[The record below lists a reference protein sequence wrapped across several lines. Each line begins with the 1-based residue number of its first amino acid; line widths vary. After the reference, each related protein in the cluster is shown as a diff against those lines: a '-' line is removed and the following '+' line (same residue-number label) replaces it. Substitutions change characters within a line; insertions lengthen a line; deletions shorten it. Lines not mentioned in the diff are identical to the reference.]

1 MAHRRPVGGTSS
13 SVTDNENAIRLLES
27 LQNDFKCLSMETK
40 KKYPQIK
47 EASEE
52 AIVKLR
58 NSAAVAADHLLQQQ
72 QPHYHHHHEIYYVVN
87 QILYPVVQGCETK
100 EPKIVKMC
108 LGTIQKLITNR
119 AVDQKGARY
128 ITDTLWMLM
137 ESGTEH
143 VKVLQSVT
151 LLLTT
156 DCVVR
161 GETLARNLVLC
172 FRLHF
177 TKDSQA
183 VINTAGATV
192 RQLVALVFER
202 VIHED
207 EQLEQQ
213 LKDHNVGSSNDNNDY
228 NGQQQRNGADIS
240 IPSQDHRQ
248 QQINRAQQLS
258 SHHHHQYN
266 GSNVSGS
273 DIATAVAALGPCAA
287 DAFLMFQDLVRLVNT
302 DRPYW
307 LVGMTE
313 MTRTFGLELLES
325 VLSDFQPV
333 FFKHSEFGFL
343 LKERVCALVIKL
355 FSPNIKH
362 HSGNNTAG
370 RRSTITNTG
379 TSSGSGTNNSSV
391 IMMGVTGST
400 GSPTLNNRGDDRPHY
415 AITVRLLRLVSILVR
430 KYHKLLITECE
441 IFLSLIVKF
450 LDADKPAWQRSV
462 ALEVLHRLVVE
473 PGLLA
478 AFCACYDLK
487 VHSTKIFRDIIDS
500 LASYVQSLFNPSM
513 VVSGS
518 GSMNNASMIAAT
530 ANAALQ
536 GQSPSVLTGMPV
548 GPGVS
553 PQPGF
558 YSRNGVWL
566 PVVIQLP
573 TGQAKSIYLEM
584 NDKHDEPPQIADGY
598 GISVAYAC
606 LVDAVRAIQ
615 IEVRPDIHQ
624 PVASLQPSTIIPSS
638 SGDDDTH
645 GHHQQNDSTDQK
657 TSIKGYNDDNEERKI
672 SGTKRSPL
680 HEQIINSSWC
690 GLLTTFCPLIES
702 CTDEGITENMLKA
715 MQAYIGL
722 CGQLDM
728 RGPRDAFITAVC
740 RACLPPHYNLTVFNG
755 AGNTCCTA
763 QQPSTPVQYTTSSTM
778 YDDHHHQQ
786 YNSTTNSS
794 YGSDSTDY
802 KQQQQVVVAV
812 GTPLAT
818 PSSVLQA
825 MSSSTSSTSLLNHG
839 PVMLTAKNLQCM
851 RALLVL
857 AHCHGSI
864 LGSSWHLVLT
874 TLQHLVWILGLK
886 PSTGGSLKAGNGGA
900 TAVSNRHSGVSNSG
914 TAADG
919 TVVGSLSSSSAA
931 IATTSSSNVAVITT
945 AVMAAD
951 LPVLSTMLSRL
962 FESSRYLDDVALHHL
977 IDALCKLSHE
987 AMELAYCNR
996 EPSLFAVAKLL
1007 ETGLVNLSRIDIL
1020 WRPVTNHML
1029 DVCQHPHIRMR
1040 EWGVEAITYLVKAA
1054 LQYKYQPPLKDNQ
1067 KLQTLL
1073 LSPLAQLSLNM
1084 HGDVRQ
1090 RQLECVLQVL
1100 HGSGETLS
1108 HGWPLVLNI
1117 LGAVSDRHGE
1127 NLIRIAFQCL
1137 QLVVTD
1143 FLPLM
1148 PCKCLPLCLET
1159 TAKFGMQT
1167 RELNIS
1173 LTAVGLMWNV
1183 ADYFNQN
1190 KDKLLCNNSGDN
1202 NKQKETRNTSG
1213 EETTESNTELSVSTI
1228 TLTDTQELLYPDFPG
1243 VVTLAEMSEFDKL
1256 WMCLFTKL
1264 GELCIDPRA
1273 PVRKSAGQTLF
1284 STISAHAN
1292 LLTPSSW
1299 NAVLWQVLF
1308 PLMNKVQMLC
1318 ESASDST
1325 CNTVTASDSSGGGSG
1340 GGNSSN
1346 GSGGGGT
1353 ILIHHSRNTDQ
1364 KQWAETQVSTL
1375 YGLAR
1380 VFNAEKY
1387 SMTVGG
1393 DFIKAWTLLLEY
1405 MEKASSNKN
1414 VEVSL
1419 AGLRSL
1425 HELLMVYSSSNSDG
1439 DSTNKSTTVAND
1451 NNPGASDRL
1460 QKDDDWQNKNSN
1472 SELPFPTT
1480 AQNSP
1485 LPSTPLSSSVEDEIW
1500 ACTWTVWMRIATSAT
1515 AITGIDH
1522 SPNSTSPTPN
1532 NTNSNNSS
1540 STTSVEDRWR
1550 REYQQQQQSL
1560 QHKQQFLTALLQI
1573 FPLIFTHIKTRFT
1586 DKDLKDLFRVLDA
1599 AAAVDGSAAVVLS
1612 DSHHHHHHHH
1622 YHHQQQQQNY
1632 YSGSYNQQ
1640 QLTRLQDEIL
1650 QCLETLERETLIF
1663 DDDEFG
1669 NEDISTLEAAENNTP
1684 NNFEIGKKNPTI
1696 SAEQQQQRRQQLVE
1710 RFLCP
1715 LFDQLL
1721 KFCRFVCP
1729 PLPSTTHNNTVN
1741 NAGDRQQL
1749 TNGVDHFHHHNKFA
1763 AAVAVDSNYV
1773 AFGEKAVLMVVDLYG
1788 MTAAEKCVVKGEILR
1803 RIIEV
1808 FSVPL
1813 AGRYSSNPP
1822 PASSFHYHL
1831 DVTPSSSGNTQQ
1843 QHVQQQQQQHL
1854 MLVRR
1859 RQQQQQNT
1867 WKLLVVGLMNVLS
1880 VGVPLARDYR
1890 GDDYLSIWSPL
1901 GSVLEDILFPKN
1913 LPPVSG
1919 MVKNNKLMDDND
1931 ENESVIIDCQLV
1943 EFLKDEI
1950 LSQSTNV
1957 PREFI
1962 MRVVVLLN
1970 RGSVLS
1976 TSTASTI
1983 PNYPYGSG
1991 YDTMMMVD
1999 CREGSGVVG
2008 TGAGNVTSG
2017 SSPPSLLR
2025 EQFAKVCFETL
2036 LQFSLV
2042 DGISSPSSP
2051 SLHEFTVADNG
2062 GTSDCTADAE
2072 LITGKLAVTA
2082 LLHRFQEVVEK
2093 FCHDQ
2098 NLTGKCP
2105 LPRYRMSE
2113 ISFVLKAIATLII
2126 SLKKTPDKV
2135 NKAVWDQLV
2144 RLYPCLVRCV
2154 PYTQQ
2159 CCSSPQVTDSLT
2171 EALLQYGDLLLKAPP
2186 IDADAQQQ

>member
-1 MAHRRPVGGTSS
+1 MALRRSAGGTSSPSS

-58 NSAAVAADHLLQQQ
+58 NSAAVAADHLQQQ
-72 QPHYHHHHEIYYVVN
+72 QQSHHNHHQIYYVVN

-108 LGTIQKLITNR
+108 LGTIQKLITHR

-202 VIHED
+202 VMHED
-207 EQLEQQ
+207 EQREQL
-213 LKDHNVGSSNDNNDY
+213 LKDNDNGCDA
-228 NGQQQRNGADIS
+228 QQQKNGVESSA
-240 IPSQDHRQ
+240 PSQDHKQ
-248 QQINRAQQLS
+248 QQS
-258 SHHHHQYN
+258 SRTQPLPLLHHHNQYN
-266 GSNVSGS
+266 GSNAGGYEPPVS
-273 DIATAVAALGPCAA
+273 TLGPCAA
-287 DAFLMFQDLVRLVNT
+287 DAYHMFQDLVRLVNT

-333 FFKHSEFGFL
+333 FYKHMEFRYL

-355 FSPNIKH
+355 FSPNVKH
-362 HSGNNTAG
+362 HSGSSSVRRNTI
-370 RRSTITNTG
+370 SNTG
-379 TSSGSGTNNSSV
+379 TGASSVSGNNSSSV
-391 IMMGVTGST
+391 MMMGVTGGA
-400 GSPTLNNRGDDRPHY
+400 GSPTSNHRGDDRPHY

-487 VHSTKIFRDIIDS
+487 LHSTKIFRDIIDS
-500 LASYVQSLFNPSM
+500 LAGYVQSLFNPAM
-513 VVSGS
+513 VVSGG
-518 GSMNNASMIAAT
+518 GSMNNAAMMAAT

-536 GQSPSVLTGMPV
+536 GQSPAVLAGMPV

-558 YSRNGVWL
+558 FGRGGVWL

-584 NDKHDEPPQIADGY
+584 NDKHDEPPQVADGY
-598 GISVAYAC
+598 GVSVAYAC

-615 IEVRPDIHQ
+615 IEVHPDIHQ
-624 PVASLQPSTIIPSS
+624 SVVSPPSTTAVSS
-638 SGDDDTH
+638 SVGDD
-645 GHHQQNDSTDQK
+645 GRSHHRHTDGVSQK
-657 TSIKGYNDDNEERKI
+657 NTQEEDDNGNDEQKQTT
-672 SGTKRSPL
+672 GVKRSPL
-680 HEQIINSSWC
+680 HEQIINSSWY

-722 CGQLDM
+722 CGLLDM

-740 RACLPPHYNLTVFNG
+740 RACLPPHYNLTVFSG
-755 AGNTCCTA
+755 TVNTCCVG
-763 QQPSTPVQYTTSSTM
+763 QPSMSSSSPTVQYATSATM

-786 YNSTTNSS
+786 YSS
-794 YGSDSTDY
+794 ATGGGYGPESADY
-802 KQQQQVVVAV
+802 KQQQQVIVAV

-818 PSSVLQA
+818 PSSVLQ
-825 MSSSTSSTSLLNHG
+825 TSSPSGTSLQNHG

-886 PSTGGSLKAGNGGA
+886 PSTGGSLKAGNSAA
-900 TAVSNRHSGVSNSG
+900 TSVPNRHSGVTTSA
-914 TAADG
+914 TVADVTG
-919 TVVGSLSSSSAA
+919 VGSLSSSTSSVS
-931 IATTSSSNVAVITT
+931 TTLSSSNVAVITT

-1020 WRPVTNHML
+1020 WRPVTNHLL

-1073 LSPLAQLSLNM
+1073 LSPLSQLSLNM
-1084 HGDVRQ
+1084 NGDVRQ

-1100 HGSGETLS
+1100 HGSGQTLS

-1117 LGAVSDRHGE
+1117 VGAVSDRHGE

-1137 QLVVTD
+1137 ELVLTD

-1167 RELNIS
+1167 RDLNIS
-1173 LTAVGLMWNV
+1173 LTALGLMWNV
-1183 ADYFNQN
+1183 ADYFKDN
-1190 KDKLLCNNSGDN
+1190 KDKLLCNNSAGDSS
-1202 NKQKETRNTSG
+1202 KQRGASG
-1213 EETTESNTELSVSTI
+1213 EAVTDSGNTIDSTMSGI
-1228 TLTDTQELLYPDFPG
+1228 TDPQELVYPDFPG
-1243 VVTLAEMSEFDKL
+1243 VTTLAEMSEFDKL

-1264 GELCIDPRA
+1264 GELCIDPRPA
-1273 PVRKSAGQTLF
+1273 VRKSAGQTLL

-1325 CNTVTASDSSGGGSG
+1325 CNTVASSDGTGGTGGGGSG
-1340 GGNSSN
+1340 GS
-1346 GSGGGGT
+1346 GSAGGGT

-1393 DFIKAWTLLLEY
+1393 DFVKAWTLLLEY
-1405 MEKASSNKN
+1405 MEKAALNRN

-1425 HELLMVYSSSNSDG
+1425 HELLMVYSNSNNVGDG
-1439 DSTNKSTTVAND
+1439 TNMTPND
-1451 NNPGASDRL
+1451 KNAAGMDQL
-1460 QKDDDWQNKNSN
+1460 QREEDWQSKNGVSG
-1472 SELPFPTT
+1472 STSSAVAPP
-1480 AQNSP
+1480 SP
-1485 LPSTPLSSSVEDEIW
+1485 LVENEIW
-1500 ACTWTVWMRIATSAT
+1500 TCTWTVWMRIATAAT
-1515 AITGIDH
+1515 ETTVVE
-1522 SPNSTSPTPN
+1522 SPINPPPTTTTSN
-1532 NTNSNNSS
+1532 GS
-1540 STTSVEDRWR
+1540 STVGAEDRRR
-1550 REYQQQQQSL
+1550 REYPLQQHHQSL
-1560 QHKQQFLTALLQI
+1560 QHKQKFLTALLQI
-1573 FPLIFTHIKTRFT
+1573 FPLIFTRIKARFT
-1586 DKDLKDLFRVLDA
+1586 DKDLNDLFRVLDA

-1612 DSHHHHHHHH
+1612 DHHQY
-1622 YHHQQQQQNY
+1622 YHHQQQLQQQNY
-1632 YSGSYNQQ
+1632 YGGSYSQQ

-1669 NEDISTLEAAENNTP
+1669 GVSTSNAADNAMP
-1684 NNFEIGKKNPTI
+1684 SSDSGYPDKKN
-1696 SAEQQQQRRQQLVE
+1696 SMMSMEQQQHRHELVQ

-1729 PLPSTTHNNTVN
+1729 PLPPAATNSG
-1741 NAGDRQQL
+1741 GDRQQM
-1749 TNGVDHFHHHNKFA
+1749 TNGAAAVDHFHHHNKFA

-1773 AFGEKAVLMVVDLYG
+1773 AFGEKAVLMIVDLYG
-1788 MTAAEKCVVKGEILR
+1788 MTAAETCVVKGEILR

-1813 AGRYSSNPP
+1813 AGRYSSYPT
-1822 PASSFHYHL
+1822 PAPAFHYHM
-1831 DVTPSSSGNTQQ
+1831 DVTPLSSGSTQQQQQ

-1854 MLVRR
+1854 TLVRR

-1880 VGVPLARDYR
+1880 VGVPLARDSA
-1890 GDDYLSIWSPL
+1890 GDDYISIWSPL

-1913 LPPVSG
+1913 LPPASA
-1919 MVKNNKLMDDND
+1919 MLKSNKLVDDND
-1931 ENESVIIDCQLV
+1931 ENDSVIIDCQLV

-1976 TSTASTI
+1976 TTTASTL
-1983 PNYPYGSG
+1983 PNYPYGGG

-1999 CREGSGVVG
+1999 CRDGSVSGGVVTGSGVG
-2008 TGAGNVTSG
+2008 GF
-2017 SSPPSLLR
+2017 SPPSLLR

-2042 DGISSPSSP
+2042 DGISSSSP
-2051 SLHEFTVADNG
+2051 PPTDNTANSG
-2062 GTSDCTADAE
+2062 SNDSNADAE

-2098 NLTGKCP
+2098 SLTGKCP

-2113 ISFVLKAIATLII
+2113 ISFVLKAIATLIV

-2135 NKAVWDQLV
+2135 SKAVWDQLI

-2186 IDADAQQQ
+2186 STAADAQQP

>member
-1 MAHRRPVGGTSS
+1 MALQRSAGGTSSPSS

-58 NSAAVAADHLLQQQ
+58 NSAAVAADHLQQQ
-72 QPHYHHHHEIYYVVN
+72 QQSHHNHHQIYYVVN

-108 LGTIQKLITNR
+108 LGTIQKLITHR

-202 VIHED
+202 VMQED
-207 EQLEQQ
+207 ERREQL
-213 LKDHNVGSSNDNNDY
+213 LKACVNDD
-228 NGQQQRNGADIS
+228 NGYDAQQQKNGVDSSA
-240 IPSQDHRQ
+240 PSQDHKQ
-248 QQINRAQQLS
+248 QQS
-258 SHHHHQYN
+258 SRTQPLPLLHQHNQYN
-266 GSNVSGS
+266 GSNTSGCEQPAES
-273 DIATAVAALGPCAA
+273 TLGPCAA
-287 DAFLMFQDLVRLVNT
+287 DAYHMFQDLVRLVNT

-307 LVGMTE
+307 LLGMTE

-333 FFKHSEFGFL
+333 FYKHMDFRYL

-355 FSPNIKH
+355 FSPNVKH
-362 HSGNNTAG
+362 YSGNSSVRRNTISNTGTGASSVSGNN
-370 RRSTITNTG
+370 S
-379 TSSGSGTNNSSV
+379 SSV
-391 IMMGVTGST
+391 MMMGVTGAA
-400 GSPTLNNRGDDRPHY
+400 GSPTSNHRGDDRPHY

-430 KYHKLLITECE
+430 KYHNLLITECE

-487 VHSTKIFRDIIDS
+487 LHSTKIFRDIIDS
-500 LASYVQSLFNPSM
+500 LAGYVQSLFNPAM
-513 VVSGS
+513 VVSGG
-518 GSMNNASMIAAT
+518 GSMNNAAIMAAT

-536 GQSPSVLTGMPV
+536 GQSPTVLAGMPV

-558 YSRNGVWL
+558 FGRGGVWL

-584 NDKHDEPPQIADGY
+584 NDKHDEPPQVVDGY
-598 GISVAYAC
+598 GVSVAYAC
-606 LVDAVRAIQ
+606 LVDTVRAIQ
-615 IEVRPDIHQ
+615 IEVHPDIHQ
-624 PVASLQPSTIIPSS
+624 SVVSPPSTTAVLSS
-638 SGDDDTH
+638 VGDD
-645 GHHQQNDSTDQK
+645 GCSHHRPTDGVSQK
-657 TSIKGYNDDNEERKI
+657 NTQEEDDNGNDEQRQTT
-672 SGTKRSPL
+672 GVKRSPL
-680 HEQIINSSWC
+680 HEQIINSSWY
-690 GLLTTFCPLIES
+690 GLLTMFCPLIES

-722 CGQLDM
+722 CGLLDM

-740 RACLPPHYNLTVFNG
+740 RACLPPHYNLTVFSG
-755 AGNTCCTA
+755 TVNTCCVG
-763 QQPSTPVQYTTSSTM
+763 QSSLSSSSSTVHYATSATM

-786 YNSTTNSS
+786 YSGATGGG
-794 YGSDSTDY
+794 YGPESADY
-802 KQQQQVVVAV
+802 KQQQQVIVAV

-818 PSSVLQA
+818 PSSVLQ
-825 MSSSTSSTSLLNHG
+825 TSSPSGTSLQNHG

-886 PSTGGSLKAGNGGA
+886 PSTGGSLKAGNGAA
-900 TAVSNRHSGVSNSG
+900 TSVPNRHSGVTTSVTG
-914 TAADG
+914 VDVTG
-919 TVVGSLSSSSAA
+919 VGSLSSSTSSVS
-931 IATTSSSNVAVITT
+931 TTLSSSNVAVITT

-1020 WRPVTNHML
+1020 WRPVTNHLL

-1040 EWGVEAITYLVKAA
+1040 EWGVEAITYLVKTA

-1073 LSPLAQLSLNM
+1073 LSPLSQLSLNM
-1084 HGDVRQ
+1084 NGDVRQ

-1100 HGSGETLS
+1100 HGSGQTLS

-1117 LGAVSDRHGE
+1117 VGAVSDRHGE

-1137 QLVVTD
+1137 ELVLTD

-1167 RELNIS
+1167 RDLNIS
-1173 LTAVGLMWNV
+1173 LTALGLMWNV
-1183 ADYFNQN
+1183 ADYFKDN
-1190 KDKLLCNNSGDN
+1190 KDKLLCNNSGGDSS
-1202 NKQKETRNTSG
+1202 KQRGVSG
-1213 EETTESNTELSVSTI
+1213 EVLTDSGSTI
-1228 TLTDTQELLYPDFPG
+1228 DSTMSGVTDQQELVYPDFPG
-1243 VVTLAEMSEFDKL
+1243 VTTLAEMSEFDKL

-1264 GELCIDPRA
+1264 GELCIDPRPA
-1273 PVRKSAGQTLF
+1273 VRKSAGQTLL
-1284 STISAHAN
+1284 STISVHAN

-1325 CNTVTASDSSGGGSG
+1325 CNTVAASDGTGGTGGGGS
-1340 GGNSSN
+1340 S
-1346 GSGGGGT
+1346 GSGSTGGGT

-1380 VFNAEKY
+1380 VFNAKKY

-1393 DFIKAWTLLLEY
+1393 DFVKAWTMLLEY
-1405 MEKASSNKN
+1405 MEKAALNRN

-1419 AGLRSL
+1419 AGLRSM
-1425 HELLMVYSSSNSDG
+1425 HELLMAYSNSINVG
-1439 DSTNKSTTVAND
+1439 DSANMTPID
-1451 NNPGASDRL
+1451 KNAADMDRL
-1460 QKDDDWQNKNSN
+1460 HLEEDWQSKNDVCGS
-1472 SELPFPTT
+1472 T
-1480 AQNSP
+1480 ASAVAPLSP
-1485 LPSTPLSSSVEDEIW
+1485 LVENEIW
-1500 ACTWTVWMRIATSAT
+1500 TCTWTVWMRIATAAT
-1515 AITGIDH
+1515 ETTVVE
-1522 SPNSTSPTPN
+1522 SPINPLPTTTTS
-1532 NTNSNNSS
+1532 SGS
-1540 STTSVEDRWR
+1540 STVEAEDRRR
-1550 REYQQQQQSL
+1550 REYPLQQHHQSL
-1560 QHKQQFLTALLQI
+1560 QHKQKFLTALLQI
-1573 FPLIFTHIKTRFT
+1573 FPLIFTRIKARFT
-1586 DKDLKDLFRVLDA
+1586 DKDLNDLFRVLDA

-1612 DSHHHHHHHH
+1612 DHHHQY
-1622 YHHQQQQQNY
+1622 YHHQQQLQQQNY
-1632 YSGSYNQQ
+1632 YGGSYSQQ

-1650 QCLETLERETLIF
+1650 QCLDTLERETLVF

-1669 NEDISTLEAAENNTP
+1669 GASTSNAADNATPSSDIGYIDN
-1684 NNFEIGKKNPTI
+1684 KNSMI
-1696 SAEQQQQRRQQLVE
+1696 SMEHQQHRDELVQ

-1721 KFCRFVCP
+1721 KFCQFVCP
-1729 PLPSTTHNNTVN
+1729 PLPPAVVN
-1741 NAGDRQQL
+1741 NGGDRQQIA
-1749 TNGVDHFHHHNKFA
+1749 NGAAAVDHFHHHNKFA

-1773 AFGEKAVLMVVDLYG
+1773 AFGEKAVLMIVDLYG
-1788 MTAAEKCVVKGEILR
+1788 TTAAETCVVKGEILR

-1813 AGRYSSNPP
+1813 AGRYSSYPT
-1822 PASSFHYHL
+1822 PASALHYHM
-1831 DVTPSSSGNTQQ
+1831 DVTPLSLGSTQQ
-1843 QHVQQQQQQHL
+1843 QQQQQQQHL
-1854 MLVRR
+1854 TLVRR

-1880 VGVPLARDYR
+1880 VGVPLARNSA
-1890 GDDYLSIWSPL
+1890 GDDYISIWSPL

-1913 LPPVSG
+1913 LPLASA
-1919 MVKNNKLMDDND
+1919 MLKSNKLVDDND
-1931 ENESVIIDCQLV
+1931 ENDSVIIDCQLV
-1943 EFLKDEI
+1943 EFLKVEI

-1976 TSTASTI
+1976 TTTSSTL
-1983 PNYPYGSG
+1983 PNYPYGGG

-1999 CREGSGVVG
+1999 CRDGGVSGGVVTGSGVG
-2008 TGAGNVTSG
+2008 GF
-2017 SSPPSLLR
+2017 SPPSLLR

-2042 DGISSPSSP
+2042 DGISSSSP
-2051 SLHEFTVADNG
+2051 PPMDNPPKNDSNDSN
-2062 GTSDCTADAE
+2062 TDAE

-2098 NLTGKCP
+2098 SLTGKCP

-2113 ISFVLKAIATLII
+2113 ISFVLKAIATLIV

-2135 NKAVWDQLV
+2135 SKAVWDQLI

-2186 IDADAQQQ
+2186 STAVDAQQ

>member
-1 MAHRRPVGGTSS
+1 MAHRRPAGGTSSPSSSS

-58 NSAAVAADHLLQQQ
+58 NSAAVAADHLQQQ
-72 QPHYHHHHEIYYVVN
+72 QQSHHNHHQIYYVVN

-108 LGTIQKLITNR
+108 LGTIQKLITHR

-202 VIHED
+202 VMQED
-207 EQLEQQ
+207 EQHEQQ
-213 LKDHNVGSSNDNNDY
+213 LKDCNNDDDS
-228 NGQQQRNGADIS
+228 QQQRNGVDS
-240 IPSQDHRQ
+240 SSPSQDHRQ
-248 QQINRAQQLS
+248 QQSSRTQPLPQL
-258 SHHHHQYN
+258 HHHHQYN
-266 GSNVSGS
+266 GSNASGYEPISAVSS
-273 DIATAVAALGPCAA
+273 LGPCAA
-287 DAFLMFQDLVRLVNT
+287 DAYHMFQDLVRLVNT

-313 MTRTFGLELLES
+313 MTRTFGLELLET

-333 FFKHSEFGFL
+333 FYKHMEFRYL

-355 FSPNIKH
+355 FSPNVKH
-362 HSGNNTAG
+362 HSGNSSV
-370 RRSTITNTG
+370 RRNTITNTG
-379 TSSGSGTNNSSV
+379 TGGSSVSVNNSSSV
-391 IMMGVTGST
+391 MMMGVTGGA
-400 GSPTLNNRGDDRPHY
+400 GSPTSNHRGDDRPHY

-487 VHSTKIFRDIIDS
+487 LHSTKIFRDIIDS
-500 LASYVQSLFNPSM
+500 LAGYVQSLFNPAM

-518 GSMNNASMIAAT
+518 GSMNNAAMMAAT

-536 GQSPSVLTGMPV
+536 GQSPAVLAGMPV

-558 YSRNGVWL
+558 FGRGGVWL

-584 NDKHDEPPQIADGY
+584 NDKHDEPPQVADGY
-598 GISVAYAC
+598 GVSVAYAC

-615 IEVRPDIHQ
+615 IEVHPDIHQ
-624 PVASLQPSTIIPSS
+624 SVVSPPSTTAVSS
-638 SGDDDTH
+638 SAGDD
-645 GHHQQNDSTDQK
+645 GRGQQRHTDGVSQK
-657 TSIKGYNDDNEERKI
+657 NTQEEDDNGNDEQRQTT
-672 SGTKRSPL
+672 GVKRSPL
-680 HEQIINSSWC
+680 HEQIINSSWY

-722 CGQLDM
+722 CGLLDM

-740 RACLPPHYNLTVFNG
+740 RACLPPHYNLTVFSG
-755 AGNTCCTA
+755 TVNTCCVG
-763 QQPSTPVQYTTSSTM
+763 QPSMSSSSPTVQYATSSTM

-786 YNSTTNSS
+786 YSS
-794 YGSDSTDY
+794 ATGGGYGPESADY
-802 KQQQQVVVAV
+802 KQQQQVIVAV

-818 PSSVLQA
+818 PSSVLQ
-825 MSSSTSSTSLLNHG
+825 TSSPSGTSLQNHG

-886 PSTGGSLKAGNGGA
+886 PSTGGSLKAGNSAA
-900 TAVSNRHSGVSNSG
+900 TSVPNRHTGVTTST

-919 TVVGSLSSSSAA
+919 TGVGSLSSSTSSVS
-931 IATTSSSNVAVITT
+931 TTLSSSNVAVITT

-1020 WRPVTNHML
+1020 WRPVTNHLL

-1073 LSPLAQLSLNM
+1073 LSPLSQLSLNM
-1084 HGDVRQ
+1084 NGDVRQ

-1100 HGSGETLS
+1100 HGSGQTLS

-1117 LGAVSDRHGE
+1117 VGAVSDRHGE

-1137 QLVVTD
+1137 ELVLTD

-1167 RELNIS
+1167 RDLNIS
-1173 LTAVGLMWNV
+1173 LTALGLMWNV
-1183 ADYFNQN
+1183 ADYFKDN
-1190 KDKLLCNNSGDN
+1190 KDKLLCNNSGGDSS
-1202 NKQKETRNTSG
+1202 KQRGASREALADS
-1213 EETTESNTELSVSTI
+1213 SNTIDSTI
-1228 TLTDTQELLYPDFPG
+1228 SGTTDPQELVYPDFPG
-1243 VVTLAEMSEFDKL
+1243 VTTLAEMSEFDKL

-1264 GELCIDPRA
+1264 GELCIDPRPA
-1273 PVRKSAGQTLF
+1273 VRKSAGQTLL

-1325 CNTVTASDSSGGGSG
+1325 CNTVAASDGTGGSGGGGSG
-1340 GGNSSN
+1340 GS
-1346 GSGGGGT
+1346 GSAGGGT

-1393 DFIKAWTLLLEY
+1393 DFVKAWTLLLEY
-1405 MEKASSNKN
+1405 MEKAALNRN

-1425 HELLMVYSSSNSDG
+1425 HELLMVYSNSNNVG
-1439 DSTNKSTTVAND
+1439 DVTNMTSND
-1451 NNPGASDRL
+1451 KNAAAMDRL
-1460 QKDDDWQNKNSN
+1460 QREEDWQSKNGLSG
-1472 SELPFPTT
+1472 ST
-1480 AQNSP
+1480 ASPAASPSP
-1485 LPSTPLSSSVEDEIW
+1485 LVENEIW
-1500 ACTWTVWMRIATSAT
+1500 TITWTVWMRIATAAT
-1515 AITGIDH
+1515 ETTVVE
-1522 SPNSTSPTPN
+1522 SPINPPPTTTTS
-1532 NTNSNNSS
+1532 SGS
-1540 STTSVEDRWR
+1540 STAGTEDRRR
-1550 REYQQQQQSL
+1550 REYPLQQHHQSL
-1560 QHKQQFLTALLQI
+1560 QHKQKFLTALLQI
-1573 FPLIFTHIKTRFT
+1573 FPLIFTRIKARFT
-1586 DKDLKDLFRVLDA
+1586 DQDLNDLFRVLDA

-1612 DSHHHHHHHH
+1612 DHHQY
-1622 YHHQQQQQNY
+1622 YHHQQQLQQQNY
-1632 YSGSYNQQ
+1632 YGGSYSQQ

-1663 DDDEFG
+1663 DDEEFAG
-1669 NEDISTLEAAENNTP
+1669 ASTSNTADNAP
-1684 NNFEIGKKNPTI
+1684 ASSDSGYADKKNLMI
-1696 SAEQQQQRRQQLVE
+1696 SLEQQKHRHELVQ

-1729 PLPSTTHNNTVN
+1729 PLPPSAANTG
-1741 NAGDRQQL
+1741 GDRQPM
-1749 TNGVDHFHHHNKFA
+1749 TNGAAAVDHFHHHNKFA

-1773 AFGEKAVLMVVDLYG
+1773 AFGEKAVLMIVDLYG
-1788 MTAAEKCVVKGEILR
+1788 MTAAETCVVKGEILR

-1813 AGRYSSNPP
+1813 AGRYSSYPTSA
-1822 PASSFHYHL
+1822 PAFHYHM
-1831 DVTPSSSGNTQQ
+1831 DATPLSSGSTQQQQQ

-1880 VGVPLARDYR
+1880 VGVPLARDSS
-1890 GDDYLSIWSPL
+1890 GDDYISIWSPL

-1913 LPPVSG
+1913 LPPASS
-1919 MVKNNKLMDDND
+1919 MLKSNKLVDDND
-1931 ENESVIIDCQLV
+1931 ENDSVIIDCQLV

-1976 TSTASTI
+1976 TTTSSTL
-1983 PNYPYGSG
+1983 PNYPYGGG

-1999 CREGSGVVG
+1999 CRDGGVSGGVVTSSGVG
-2008 TGAGNVTSG
+2008 GF
-2017 SSPPSLLR
+2017 SPPSLLR

-2042 DGISSPSSP
+2042 DGISSSSP
-2051 SLHEFTVADNG
+2051 PPTDTGANSSGNDSN
-2062 GTSDCTADAE
+2062 ADAE

-2098 NLTGKCP
+2098 SLTGKCP

-2113 ISFVLKAIATLII
+2113 ISFVLKAIATLIV

-2135 NKAVWDQLV
+2135 GKAVWDQLI

-2186 IDADAQQQ
+2186 STAADAQQQ

>member
-1 MAHRRPVGGTSS
+1 MAHRRPAGGTSSPSS

-27 LQNDFKCLSMETK
+27 LQNDFKSLSMETK

-58 NSAAVAADHLLQQQ
+58 NSAAVAADHLQQQQQ
-72 QPHYHHHHEIYYVVN
+72 QPHHHHHQIYYVVN

-108 LGTIQKLITNR
+108 LGTIQKLITHR

-202 VIHED
+202 VMHED

-213 LKDHNVGSSNDNNDY
+213 LKDYNEDDNGDA
-228 NGQQQRNGADIS
+228 QQQRNGIDSSA
-240 IPSQDHRQ
+240 PLQDHKQ
-248 QQINRAQQLS
+248 QQNNRTQPLPQL
-258 SHHHHQYN
+258 HHHQYN
-266 GSNVSGS
+266 GSNVSGNENIS
-273 DIATAVAALGPCAA
+273 AVSSLAPCAA
-287 DAFLMFQDLVRLVNT
+287 DAYHMFQDLVRLVNT

-333 FFKHSEFGFL
+333 FYKHMEFRYL

-355 FSPNIKH
+355 FSPNVKH
-362 HSGNNTAG
+362 HSGNSSA

-379 TSSGSGTNNSSV
+379 TGASSVSGNNNSSV
-391 IMMGVTGST
+391 MMMGVTGGA
-400 GSPTLNNRGDDRPHY
+400 GSPTSNHRGDDRPHY

-487 VHSTKIFRDIIDS
+487 LHSTKIFRDIIDS
-500 LASYVQSLFNPSM
+500 LAGYVQSLFNPPM
-513 VVSGS
+513 VVSG
-518 GSMNNASMIAAT
+518 GTSMNNAAMMAT

-536 GQSPSVLTGMPV
+536 GQSPTVLAGMPV

-553 PQPGF
+553 PLPGF
-558 YSRNGVWL
+558 FGRGGVWL

-584 NDKHDEPPQIADGY
+584 NDKHDEPPQVADGY
-598 GISVAYAC
+598 GVSVAYAC
-606 LVDAVRAIQ
+606 LVDTVRAIQ

-624 PVASLQPSTIIPSS
+624 SVVFPPSTTAVSS
-638 SGDDDTH
+638 NVGEDGHSHQRHTDGVTQKNPPEDDN
-645 GHHQQNDSTDQK
+645 GNDEQSQK
-657 TSIKGYNDDNEERKI
+657 TEVKI
-672 SGTKRSPL
+672 SPL
-680 HEQIINSSWC
+680 HEQLINSSWC

-722 CGQLDM
+722 CGLLDM

-755 AGNTCCTA
+755 AVNTCCVSQSSMSSSSPA
-763 QQPSTPVQYTTSSTM
+763 VQYATSATM
-778 YDDHHHQQ
+778 YDDHHQQ
-786 YNSTTNSS
+786 YSSTTGGG
-794 YGSDSTDY
+794 YGPESADY
-802 KQQQQVVVAV
+802 KQQQQVIVAV

-818 PSSVLQA
+818 PSSVLQT
-825 MSSSTSSTSLLNHG
+825 MSSSPSNTSLQNHG

-886 PSTGGSLKAGNGGA
+886 PSTGGSLKAGNSTA
-900 TAVSNRHSGVSNSG
+900 TSVPNRHTSVTNSA
-914 TAADG
+914 TTADG
-919 TVVGSLSSSSAA
+919 TVVGSLSSSTSSVSA
-931 IATTSSSNVAVITT
+931 TSSSNVAVITT

-1020 WRPVTNHML
+1020 WRPVTNHLL

-1067 KLQTLL
+1067 KLQILL
-1073 LSPLAQLSLNM
+1073 LSPLSQLSLNM
-1084 HGDVRQ
+1084 NGDVRQ

-1100 HGSGETLS
+1100 HGSGQTLS

-1117 LGAVSDRHGE
+1117 VGAVSDRHGE

-1137 QLVVTD
+1137 ELVLTD

-1167 RELNIS
+1167 RDLNIS
-1173 LTAVGLMWNV
+1173 LTALGLMWNV
-1183 ADYFNQN
+1183 ADYFKDN
-1190 KDKLLCNNSGDN
+1190 KDKLLCNNSGGDN
-1202 NKQKETRNTSG
+1202 NMKQGASG
-1213 EETTESNTELSVSTI
+1213 EALTDGNTLDATMSGI
-1228 TLTDTQELLYPDFPG
+1228 TLNDPQELVYPDFPG
-1243 VVTLAEMSEFDKL
+1243 VTTLAEMSEFDKL

-1264 GELCIDPRA
+1264 GELCIDPRPA
-1273 PVRKSAGQTLF
+1273 VRKSAGQTLL

-1308 PLMNKVQMLC
+1308 PLMNKVQLLC

-1325 CNTVTASDSSGGGSG
+1325 CNTVAASDGTSGSSGGGSG
-1340 GGNSSN
+1340 GS
-1346 GSGGGGT
+1346 GSAGGGT

-1387 SMTVGG
+1387 SMTMSG
-1393 DFIKAWTLLLEY
+1393 DFVKAWTLLLEY
-1405 MEKASSNKN
+1405 MEKAALNRN

-1425 HELLMVYSSSNSDG
+1425 HELLMVYS
-1439 DSTNKSTTVAND
+1439 
-1451 NNPGASDRL
+1451 
-1460 QKDDDWQNKNSN
+1460 NSN
-1472 SELPFPTT
+1472 NVGDCTNMAPNDKNATPVDQLPREEWQSKNGVVP
-1480 AQNSP
+1480 P
-1485 LPSTPLSSSVEDEIW
+1485 PSSLVENEIW
-1500 ACTWTVWMRIATSAT
+1500 TCTWTVWMRIATAAT
-1515 AITGIDH
+1515 ET
-1522 SPNSTSPTPN
+1522 TVVESPTNPSP
-1532 NTNSNNSS
+1532 TTI
-1540 STTSVEDRWR
+1540 TTSGSLTAGAEDRRR
-1550 REYQQQQQSL
+1550 REYQQPQQQHHQSL
-1560 QHKQQFLTALLQI
+1560 QHKQKFLTALLQI
-1573 FPLIFTHIKTRFT
+1573 FPLIFTRIKTRFT
-1586 DKDLKDLFRVLDA
+1586 DKDLNDLFRVLDA

-1612 DSHHHHHHHH
+1612 DHHHQY

-1632 YSGSYNQQ
+1632 YGGSYSQQ

-1663 DDDEFG
+1663 DDDEFNG
-1669 NEDISTLEAAENNTP
+1669 AGPSSSIAADNTPVRSDSNNTD
-1684 NNFEIGKKNPTI
+1684 KKNSMT
-1696 SAEQQQQRRQQLVE
+1696 STEQQQQRSQLVQ

-1729 PLPSTTHNNTVN
+1729 PLPPSVSNTSV
-1741 NAGDRQQL
+1741 DRQQL
-1749 TNGVDHFHHHNKFA
+1749 TNGVATVDHFHHHNKFA

-1773 AFGEKAVLMVVDLYG
+1773 AFGEKAVLMIVDLYG
-1788 MTAAEKCVVKGEILR
+1788 MTAAETCVVKGEILR

-1813 AGRYSSNPP
+1813 AGRYSSYPT
-1822 PASSFHYHL
+1822 PAPSFHYHM
-1831 DVTPSSSGNTQQ
+1831 DVTSLSSGSTQQQQQ

-1880 VGVPLARDYR
+1880 VGVPLARDCP
-1890 GDDYLSIWSPL
+1890 GDDYISIWSPL

-1913 LPPVSG
+1913 LPPASA
-1919 MVKNNKLMDDND
+1919 MLKSNKLVDDND
-1931 ENESVIIDCQLV
+1931 ENDSVIIDCQLV

-1950 LSQSTNV
+1950 LSQSSNV

-1976 TSTASTI
+1976 TTTASTL
-1983 PNYPYGSG
+1983 PNYPYGGGG

-1999 CREGSGVVG
+1999 CRDGGVSGGVVTGSGV
-2008 TGAGNVTSG
+2008 SG
-2017 SSPPSLLR
+2017 FSPPSLLR

-2042 DGISSPSSP
+2042 DGLSSSPP
-2051 SLHEFTVADNG
+2051 PPTDTAAATVNSAGSESN
-2062 GTSDCTADAE
+2062 ADAE

-2098 NLTGKCP
+2098 SLTGKCP

-2113 ISFVLKAIATLII
+2113 ISFVLKAIATLIV

-2135 NKAVWDQLV
+2135 SKAVWDQLV

-2154 PYTQQ
+2154 PHTQQ

-2186 IDADAQQQ
+2186 STADDAQQQ

>member
-1 MAHRRPVGGTSS
+1 MAHRRPAGGTSSPSS

-27 LQNDFKCLSMETK
+27 LQNDFKSLSMETK

-58 NSAAVAADHLLQQQ
+58 NSAAVAADHLQQQQ
-72 QPHYHHHHEIYYVVN
+72 QPHHHHHQIYYVVN

-108 LGTIQKLITNR
+108 LGTIQKLITHR

-202 VIHED
+202 VMHED

-213 LKDHNVGSSNDNNDY
+213 LKDCSEDDNGYDA
-228 NGQQQRNGADIS
+228 QQQRNGIDSSA
-240 IPSQDHRQ
+240 PPQDQRQ
-248 QQINRAQQLS
+248 QQSNRTQPLPQL
-258 SHHHHQYN
+258 HHHHQYN
-266 GSNVSGS
+266 GSNVSGN
-273 DIATAVAALGPCAA
+273 DNIAAVSSLSPCAA
-287 DAFLMFQDLVRLVNT
+287 DAYHMFQDLVRLVNT

-333 FFKHSEFGFL
+333 FYKHMEFRYL

-355 FSPNIKH
+355 FSPNVKH
-362 HSGNNTAG
+362 HSGNSGA
-370 RRSTITNTG
+370 RRNTITN
-379 TSSGSGTNNSSV
+379 SGSGASSVSGNNNSSV
-391 IMMGVTGST
+391 MMMGVTGGA
-400 GSPTLNNRGDDRPHY
+400 GSPTSNHRGDDRPHY

-487 VHSTKIFRDIIDS
+487 LHSTKIFRDIIDS
-500 LASYVQSLFNPSM
+500 LAGYVQSLFNPAM
-513 VVSGS
+513 VVSGGS
-518 GSMNNASMIAAT
+518 SMNNAAMMAT

-536 GQSPSVLTGMPV
+536 GQSPTVLAGMPV

-558 YSRNGVWL
+558 FGRNGVWL

-584 NDKHDEPPQIADGY
+584 NDKHDEPPQVADGY
-598 GISVAYAC
+598 GVSVAYAC

-624 PVASLQPSTIIPSS
+624 SVVFPPSTIAVSS
-638 SGDDDTH
+638 NVGEDGR
-645 GHHQQNDSTDQK
+645 GHQRNTDSLSQK
-657 TSIKGYNDDNEERKI
+657 NTPEDDNGNDEQSQTTGAKI
-672 SGTKRSPL
+672 SPL
-680 HEQIINSSWC
+680 HEQIINSSWY

-722 CGQLDM
+722 CGLLDM

-740 RACLPPHYNLTVFNG
+740 RACLPPHYNLTVFSG
-755 AGNTCCTA
+755 AVNTCCA
-763 QQPSTPVQYTTSSTM
+763 GQSSTSPTVQYATSATM

-786 YNSTTNSS
+786 YSS
-794 YGSDSTDY
+794 ATGGGYGPESADY
-802 KQQQQVVVAV
+802 KQQQQVIVAV

-818 PSSVLQA
+818 PSSVLQT
-825 MSSSTSSTSLLNHG
+825 MSSSPSGTSLQNHG

-886 PSTGGSLKAGNGGA
+886 PSTGGSLKAGNSAA
-900 TAVSNRHSGVSNSG
+900 TSVPNRHSSVTNSA
-914 TAADG
+914 TVADG
-919 TVVGSLSSSSAA
+919 TVVGSLSSSTSSVS
-931 IATTSSSNVAVITT
+931 TTSSSNVAVITT

-1020 WRPVTNHML
+1020 WRPVTNHLL

-1067 KLQTLL
+1067 KLQILL
-1073 LSPLAQLSLNM
+1073 LSPLSQLSLNM
-1084 HGDVRQ
+1084 NGDVRQ

-1100 HGSGETLS
+1100 HGSGQTLS

-1117 LGAVSDRHGE
+1117 VGAVSDRHGE

-1137 QLVVTD
+1137 ELVLTD

-1167 RELNIS
+1167 RDLNIS
-1173 LTAVGLMWNV
+1173 LTALGLMWNV
-1183 ADYFNQN
+1183 ADYFKDN
-1190 KDKLLCNNSGDN
+1190 KDKLLCNNSGGDN
-1202 NKQKETRNTSG
+1202 NMKRGASG
-1213 EETTESNTELSVSTI
+1213 EALTDGNTLDATMSGI
-1228 TLTDTQELLYPDFPG
+1228 TLNDPQELVYPDFPG
-1243 VVTLAEMSEFDKL
+1243 VTTLAEMSEFDKL

-1264 GELCIDPRA
+1264 GELCIDPRPA
-1273 PVRKSAGQTLF
+1273 VRKSAGQTLL

-1325 CNTVTASDSSGGGSG
+1325 CNTVAASDGTGGSSGGGSG
-1340 GGNSSN
+1340 GS
-1346 GSGGGGT
+1346 GSAGGGT

-1393 DFIKAWTLLLEY
+1393 DFVKAWTLLLEY
-1405 MEKASSNKN
+1405 MEKAALNRN

-1425 HELLMVYSSSNSDG
+1425 HELLMVYSNSNNVGDG
-1439 DSTNKSTTVAND
+1439 TNMTPND
-1451 NNPGASDRL
+1451 KNAAPEDRL
-1460 QKDDDWQNKNSN
+1460 PREEDWQSKNGVAGSAA
-1472 SELPFPTT
+1472 PTMT
-1480 AQNSP
+1480 P
-1485 LPSTPLSSSVEDEIW
+1485 PSSLVENEIW
-1500 ACTWTVWMRIATSAT
+1500 TCTWTVWMRIATAATETTIVESPANPPPTTAASSGSSA
-1515 AITGIDH
+1515 AGA
-1522 SPNSTSPTPN
+1522 
-1532 NTNSNNSS
+1532 
-1540 STTSVEDRWR
+1540 EDRRR
-1550 REYQQQQQSL
+1550 REYQQPQQHHQSL
-1560 QHKQQFLTALLQI
+1560 QHKQKFLTALLQI
-1573 FPLIFTHIKTRFT
+1573 FPLIFTRIKTRFT
-1586 DKDLKDLFRVLDA
+1586 DQDLKDLFRVLDA

-1612 DSHHHHHHHH
+1612 DHHHQY

-1632 YSGSYNQQ
+1632 YGGSYSQQ

-1663 DDDEFG
+1663 DEEEFNG
-1669 NEDISTLEAAENNTP
+1669 AGPSSSIVADNTP
-1684 NNFEIGKKNPTI
+1684 IRSDSGDIDKNNSMT
-1696 SAEQQQQRRQQLVE
+1696 SAEQQRQRSQLVQ

-1729 PLPSTTHNNTVN
+1729 PLPPSVSNTGV
-1741 NAGDRQQL
+1741 DRQQL
-1749 TNGVDHFHHHNKFA
+1749 TNGATAVDQFHHHNKFA
-1763 AAVAVDSNYV
+1763 AAVAIDSNYV
-1773 AFGEKAVLMVVDLYG
+1773 AFGEKAVLMIVDLYG
-1788 MTAAEKCVVKGEILR
+1788 MTAAETCVVKGEILR

-1813 AGRYSSNPP
+1813 AGRYSSYPT
-1822 PASSFHYHL
+1822 PAPSFHYHM
-1831 DVTPSSSGNTQQ
+1831 DVTPLSSGSTQQQQQ

-1880 VGVPLARDYR
+1880 VGVPLARDSA
-1890 GDDYLSIWSPL
+1890 GDDYISIWSPL

-1913 LPPVSG
+1913 LPPASAMLKSNK
-1919 MVKNNKLMDDND
+1919 MVDDND
-1931 ENESVIIDCQLV
+1931 ENDSVIIDCQLV

-1976 TSTASTI
+1976 TTTASTL
-1983 PNYPYGSG
+1983 PNYPYGGGG

-1999 CREGSGVVG
+1999 CRDGGVSGGVTGSGVG
-2008 TGAGNVTSG
+2008 GF
-2017 SSPPSLLR
+2017 SPPSLLR

-2042 DGISSPSSP
+2042 DGLSSSSPP
-2051 SLHEFTVADNG
+2051 PTDTAAATVNSG
-2062 GTSDCTADAE
+2062 GNESNADAE

-2098 NLTGKCP
+2098 SLTGKCP

-2113 ISFVLKAIATLII
+2113 ISFVLKAIATLIV

-2135 NKAVWDQLV
+2135 SKAVWDQLI

-2154 PYTQQ
+2154 PHTQQ

-2186 IDADAQQQ
+2186 STAADAQQQQ